1 VERTLD
7 RSLVPAIVYGTS
19 SAPEGP
25 RRPRAVPSQ
34 FCEGQEEEKNSG
46 QNSGQTEE
54 EVVTLH
60 FASWNQIREWL
71 RRLQA
76 LRHVPCAAPPFSGCS
91 SGLYGSSRIP
101 PSHAMPSRRSRHSRC
116 SLRT

>member
-46 QNSGQTEE
+46 QTDEKVVSQT
-54 EVVTLH
+54 
-60 FASWNQIREWL
+60 FASWNQIANWL
-71 RRLQA
+71 RRLAALQQA
-76 LRHVPCAAPPFSGCS
+76 V
-91 SGLYGSSRIP
+91 
-101 PSHAMPSRRSRHSRC
+101 
-116 SLRT
+116 